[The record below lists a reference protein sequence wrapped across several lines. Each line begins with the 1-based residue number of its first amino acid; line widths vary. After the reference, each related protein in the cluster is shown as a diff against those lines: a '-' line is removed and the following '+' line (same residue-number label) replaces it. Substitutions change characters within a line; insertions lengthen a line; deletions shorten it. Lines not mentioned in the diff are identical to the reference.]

1 MLIHAQ
7 PNYVLRCSKLF
18 KFSFGM
24 GLMVDLSGSGYS
36 KLPNVKKKTTSI
48 FLHMRETLKTTISV
62 RFFIIPGRNL
72 LKTFL
77 LTHFFIVNFALES
90 KFEVNWTPTMLKD
103 A

>member
-1 MLIHAQ
+1 M
-7 PNYVLRCSKLF
+7 
-18 KFSFGM
+18 
-24 GLMVDLSGSGYS
+24 
-36 KLPNVKKKTTSI
+36 
-48 FLHMRETLKTTISV
+48 FLHVTETLKTTISG

-90 KFEVNWTPTMLKD
+90 EFEVNWTLTMLKD